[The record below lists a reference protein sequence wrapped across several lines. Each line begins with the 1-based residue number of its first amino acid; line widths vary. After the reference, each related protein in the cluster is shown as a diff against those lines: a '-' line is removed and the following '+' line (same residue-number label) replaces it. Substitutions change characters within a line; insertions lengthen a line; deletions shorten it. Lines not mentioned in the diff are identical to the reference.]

1 MKKTQCLFGVTLLLL
16 SMVSACNKIPPHTS
30 SKTLQQT
37 PTEQQ
42 ATKRL
47 ASIKSLLLDRLKAQR
62 HALERMD
69 SLAAIIHIT
78 KAHQPLQESF
88 HEARNSFKRTEWA
101 VEYFA
106 SGTAHELNG
115 PPIDEY
121 EPVDGVVIPA
131 TGYQVLEASLFP
143 SVIVRDSVSIRTN
156 IRIMGTLLTRAEK
169 VFAAQEFTDAHIFD
183 ALWLEV
189 ARVQTLGITGFDAP
203 ICLTAIHDAT
213 LALTSLGEMLEVYH
227 NDTTKNEWQSLHTYL
242 KGAILFCSE
251 HTDFDSFDRA
261 EWFIRWMNPLAA
273 SIKEFQNSLSIAPLN
288 FSNAFQSHARTV
300 FDSAAFNVLHF
311 APLASRNLTNEA
323 SQEQRQARIDLG
335 RQLFY
340 DPLLSGDSSR
350 SCATCHKPELAFTDG
365 LAHSKAFSSGGR
377 LKRNAPTLLNA
388 ALQTALFAD
397 LRTTFLEDQA
407 KDVVQNTD
415 EMHGS
420 LAHAALTLRSNESY
434 RKAFVRAFG
443 GTDLSA
449 ITEEAIT
456 SAIASYE
463 RTLVSMNSPFD
474 RFMRGDTSALTIK
487 EKHGF
492 SLYMGKAKCGTC
504 HFAPLF
510 NGTVPPS
517 YVRTEQEVIGV
528 PVRAVAAHATIDDDI
543 GRFVITKYE
552 KHRYGFKTP
561 TLRNVALTAPYMH
574 NGAYTTLEKV
584 IDFYNRGG
592 GKGIGI
598 ANLEHQTLAPDPLRL
613 TSDEQRDLIAF
624 LRSLTDTNVIHTH
637 AQ

>member
-1 MKKTQCLFGVTLLLL
+1 MFMLL
-16 SMVSACNKIPPHTS
+16 MVSACNKILPHSS
-30 SKTLQQT
+30 SKTSLQT

-47 ASIKSLLLDRLKAQR
+47 ASIKSLLLVRLTAQR

-69 SLAAIIHIT
+69 SLAAVIQIT
-78 KAHQPLQESF
+78 KAHKPLQEAF
-88 HEARNSFKRTEWA
+88 HEARESFKRVEWA

-106 SGTAHELNG
+106 SGTARELNG

-143 SVIVRDSVSIRTN
+143 RVIVRDSVSIRTN

-169 VFAAQEFTDAHIFD
+169 VFAAQEFTDAHVFD

-189 ARVQTLGITGFDAP
+189 TRVQTLSITGFDAP

-213 LALTSLGEMLEVYH
+213 LALTSLGEVVEAYH
-227 NDTTKNEWQSLHTYL
+227 TDTTKSEWQSLQKHL
-242 KGAILFCSE
+242 RGAILFCAE
-251 HTDFDSFDRA
+251 HSDFDSFDRA
-261 EWFIRWMNPLAA
+261 EWLLRWMNPLAA
-273 SIKEFQNSLSIAPLN
+273 NIKEFQSALSITPLN
-288 FSNAFQSHARTV
+288 FSNAFQPHARTV
-300 FDSAAFNVLHF
+300 FDSAAFDGLHF
-311 APLASRNLTNEA
+311 APLASRNLSSEA
-323 SQEQRQARIDLG
+323 SKEQRQARIDLG

-340 DPLLSGDSSR
+340 DPLLSGNSSR
-350 SCATCHKPELAFTDG
+350 SCATCHKPELAFSDG
-365 LAHSKAFSSGGR
+365 LPRSKAFSSGGR
-377 LKRNAPTLLNA
+377 VKRNAPTLLNVA
-388 ALQTALFAD
+388 FQTALFAD
-397 LRTTFLEDQA
+397 LRATFLEDQA
-407 KDVVQNTD
+407 KDVVQNAD

-420 LAHAALTLRSNESY
+420 LAQAVRTLRTNESY
-434 RKAFVRAFG
+434 RQAFTRAFG
-443 GTDLSA
+443 GTDPSA
-449 ITEEAIT
+449 ITEETIT
-456 SAIASYE
+456 FAIASYE
-463 RTLVSMNSPFD
+463 RTLISMNSPFD
-474 RFMRGDTSALTIK
+474 RFMRGDSTALTTK

-517 YVRTEQEVIGV
+517 YVRTEQEVIGI
-528 PVRAVAAHATIDDDI
+528 PVRAVTAHASIDNDR
-543 GRFVITKYE
+543 GRFAITKYE
-552 KHRYGFKTP
+552 NHRYSFKTP

-598 ANLEHQTLAPDPLRL
+598 PNLGHQTLASDPLRL
-613 TSDEQRDLIAF
+613 THDEQRDLIAF
-624 LRSLTDTNVIHTH
+624 LRSLTDTNVINTH

>member
-1 MKKTQCLFGVTLLLL
+1 MLLL
-16 SMVSACNKIPPHTS
+16 SMVSACNKILPQNS
-30 SKTLQQT
+30 SKASQQT

-42 ATKRL
+42 VTKRL
-47 ASIKSLLLDRLKAQR
+47 AAIKSLLLARLTAQR

-69 SLAAIIHIT
+69 SLAAIIHIS
-78 KAHQPLQESF
+78 KAHKPLQEAF
-88 HEARNSFKRTEWA
+88 HEARKSFKRTEWA

-106 SGTAHELNG
+106 SGTARELNG

-121 EPVDGVVIPA
+121 ELIDGVVIPA

-143 SVIVRDSVSIRTN
+143 SVNVRDSVSIRTN

-169 VFAAQEFTDAHIFD
+169 VFAVQEFTDAHVFD

-213 LALTSLGEMLEVYH
+213 LALTSLGEVVEAYDT
-227 NDTTKNEWQSLHTYL
+227 DTTKSEWQSLQRYL
-242 KGAILFCSE
+242 RGAILFCAE

-273 SIKEFQNSLSIAPLN
+273 NIKEFQNALSITPLN
-288 FSNAFQSHARTV
+288 FSNAFQPHARTV

-311 APLASRNLTNEA
+311 ASLASRNLLNEA
-323 SQEQRQARIDLG
+323 SQEQRQVRIELG

-365 LAHSKAFSSGGR
+365 LPHSKSFSSEGR
-377 LKRNAPTLLNA
+377 VKRNAPTLFNA

-397 LRTTFLEDQA
+397 LRATFLEDQA
-407 KDVVQNTD
+407 KDVVQNAD

-420 LAHAALTLRSNESY
+420 LAQAVRQLRTNESY
-434 RKAFVRAFG
+434 RQAFVRAFG
-443 GTDLSA
+443 GTDPSA
-449 ITEEAIT
+449 ITEQTIT

-463 RTLVSMNSPFD
+463 RTLISMNSPFD
-474 RFMRGDTSALTIK
+474 RFMRGDTTALTAK

-510 NGTVPPS
+510 NGTVPPT
-517 YVRTEQEVIGV
+517 YVRTEQEIIGI
-528 PVRAVAAHATIDDDI
+528 PVRAVTAHATIDDDI
-543 GRFVITKYE
+543 GRFAITKYE
-552 KHRYGFKTP
+552 KHRYSFKTP

-574 NGAYTTLEKV
+574 NGAYTTLEQV

-592 GKGIGI
+592 GQGIGI
-598 ANLEHQTLAPDPLRL
+598 PNLEHQTLAPDPLRL
-613 TSDEQRDLIAF
+613 THDEQRDLIAF
-624 LRSLTDTNVIHTH
+624 LRSLSDTNVIHTH